1 MQNAIPQCSFYGIK
15 ELNLMGSF
23 SAVLGGQIEKQ
34 WQEFFCV
41 LSNLVHRSEKV
52 TEHQSCQSSF
62 VNGTIAL
69 VAVNCIALSWLLS
82 CHVLNFGRNS
92 LALVK

>member
-15 ELNLMGSF
+15 VLNLMGSF
-23 SAVLGGQIEKQ
+23 SAVLGGQLEKL

-41 LSNLVHRSEKV
+41 LSNWDRRSEKV
-52 TEHQSCQSSF
+52 TEHHSCQSSF
-62 VNGTIAL
+62 VNGAIAL
-69 VAVNCIALSWLLS
+69 VGVNCIALSWLLF